1 MENKIIIGIDPG
13 LERTGFSII
22 RINKNK
28 TELEDYGLIETN
40 RKMPLERRLSSIY
53 RELEKVIDR
62 HRPQEAAIEKIFF
75 SKKAQTQ
82 LDTTYA
88 RGVILL
94 LLDFKNIK
102 IYEYNPRSVKSMIT
116 GNGNCDKNQMMKT
129 IQLIFS
135 LKEKIQPD
143 DISDSIAI
151 AITHYRTSKFE
162 AIRKEALNDIFNKR

>member
-1 MENKIIIGIDPG
+1 
-13 LERTGFSII
+13 
-22 RINKNK
+22 
-28 TELEDYGLIETN
+28 
-40 RKMPLERRLSSIY
+40 
-53 RELEKVIDR
+53 
-62 HRPQEAAIEKIFF
+62 
-75 SKKAQTQ
+75 
-82 LDTTYA
+82 
-88 RGVILL
+88 
-94 LLDFKNIK
+94 
-102 IYEYNPRSVKSMIT
+102 MIT